1 MKSSWPPLFPASP
14 TAAQPL
20 PASLLCPCLPLCSA
34 QGSSALAWFLQKP
47 STAPQLPW
55 RALAEGRARA
65 SALTGQRFPAGLHR
79 AVPLK
84 KHNHPINIQSLHYFM
99 FIAYYCLFHAYHASP
114 SFTAPKKGNFN
125 PEKHLTTLMLH
136 YALDRRKYQVVHK

>member
-1 MKSSWPPLFPASP
+1 MKSSWPPPFPASP
-14 TAAQPL
+14 SAAQPL

-55 RALAEGRARA
+55 RALVEGRVRA
-65 SALTGQRFPAGLHR
+65 SALTGQCFPAGLHR

-84 KHNHPINIQSLHYFM
+84 KHNHPINIQSLITLYNPSLLHVNCILL
-99 FIAYYCLFHAYHASP
+99 FIPCIPCIAIIYSP
-114 SFTAPKKGNFN
+114 K
-125 PEKHLTTLMLH
+125 E
-136 YALDRRKYQVVHK
+136 RKF